1 MPQQTS
7 AHARRFIPTRAPLT
21 LALYTMLANG
31 ALHAQ
36 QAPNGSNG
44 APAAAAE
51 AADSNEADT
60 NRDAKTL
67 GTVSVVGS
75 QIAGGGAQAALP
87 VISVSKEQIDSTG
100 AANGDQLFRDLP
112 QFGDVAFTQKVVN
125 QGRNQNYARGDVA
138 SINLRNIGSQ
148 YTLLLVDG
156 RRTVEYPLSG
166 NTPSYNANALPAFG
180 LDRMDVLLDGAAAV
194 YGSDAIAGVVNLVLP
209 SKLNGGG
216 VEIGYGHAEGTHRSN
231 ASISGYWGSDFAGG
245 RGNISVLYGFAHQSA
260 QLNSDQWYTAT
271 DRRSIAANGDAIPD
285 PNGTAAGLSSYT
297 PWGQFQLVKKNAN
310 GTVSTLG
317 SPYYVDTTG
326 AIKQGALPT
335 SLKYDIARTPGV
347 TQEPEVNRGNFF
359 ANAHYDLTDSSQLFG
374 ELSYY
379 RAKSETW
386 FGSDP
391 DSVLSS
397 TVPNYVY
404 ISPNAYWVPA
414 ALKAAAASAGATAI
428 RLYNYNLADE
438 PLRKLTD
445 DNSEVRVL
453 AGLRGWAGN
462 GWNWETAL
470 LYARSRTVDSQQSG
484 LFNEFVA
491 ASNGTTAS
499 AYNPFNGGDPAHPS
513 YGDATPSDISGVVG
527 WTTRVGTNTLG
538 LWDFKINRPDALH
551 WYAGDIGVAA
561 GVELRHQS
569 VSDDRDPNIDGTIQ
583 YTDWYTGNVNS
594 SNVFLTSYSSDIH
607 ASRNVKSVFA
617 EVAMPLVSPDLGVP
631 LVKSLDLQIAGRYE
645 DYSDAGSVAKPK
657 FAVAWNVVDS
667 LLLRGSVS
675 GGFHAPALELANSGT
690 IWRGGSTLDLIRC
703 DASVKNGAYA
713 QYSSCVTA
721 NSGNPTFYPTI
732 DTGTTYD
739 KNHVKP
745 ETSKQYS
752 YGFVFE
758 PKFLPDA
765 AGKFSVGA
773 DAWQIK
779 IENPI
784 TSLGTTNE
792 LLYDAYLRASGQGS
806 NPNVVRLAPTAA
818 DATLFAGSGINPVGA
833 LQYVVTDYVN
843 GQPLTA
849 KGIDYHL
856 SWRKR
861 DTAWGN
867 WSFLVDVSQLRS
879 YSQTPL
885 PQVQAVAKAIS
896 SGQLVGIVNPAT
908 LAAYN
913 QVGLNGAKPEWRGSA
928 ALIWNHDDWT
938 MRVRDNYIGSVTSAA
953 YSYVAATAP
962 QKVTSTQL
970 WTLSLRKDFSHDF
983 FKGGYIEIGA
993 RNLFDKQPPLDAGG
1007 NYLPALYEDYGR
1019 YLYLNIG
1026 SKW

>member
-1 MPQQTS
+1 M
-7 AHARRFIPTRAPLT
+7 PTRSHLA
-21 LALYTMLANG
+21 LALYALLSSG

-36 QAPNGSNG
+36 QSPGDSGA
-44 APAAAAE
+44 APADQAKTAE
-51 AADSNEADT
+51 GKS
-60 NRDAKTL
+60 DAKTL
-67 GTVSVVGS
+67 DRVSIVGS

-87 VISVSKEQIDSTG
+87 VVGVDKEQIDSTG
-100 AANGDQLFRDLP
+100 AGNGDQLFRNLP

-125 QGRNQNYARGDVA
+125 EGRNQNYARGDVA

-156 RRTVEYPLSG
+156 RRTIAYPLSG
-166 NTPSYNANALPAFG
+166 NTPSYNANAIPTFG

-194 YGSDAIAGVVNLVLP
+194 YGSDAVAGVVNLVLP
-209 SKLNGGG
+209 SNLNGGG
-216 VEIGYGHAEGTHRSN
+216 VKVGYGHAEGTHRSN
-231 ASISGYWGSDFAGG
+231 DSIDGYWGRDFGGG
-245 RGNISVLYGFAHQSA
+245 RGNVSVLYGVSHQSA

-271 DRRSIAANGDAIPD
+271 DRRSISADGNAVPD

-297 PWGQFQLVKKNAN
+297 PWGQFQLVKKSDD
-310 GTVSTLG
+310 GTVSTVG
-317 SPYYVDTTG
+317 SPYYVDATG
-326 AIKQGALPT
+326 ALKQGALPT

-347 TQEPEVNRGNFF
+347 TQEPKINRGNFF
-359 ANAHYDLTDSSQLFG
+359 ANAHYDLTDSLQLFG

-379 RAKSETW
+379 RAKSDTW

-397 TVPNYVY
+397 TVPNFVY
-404 ISPNAYWVPA
+404 IDPNAYWVPA
-414 ALKAAAASAGATAI
+414 ALKAAAAAAGATAI
-428 RLYNYNLADE
+428 RLSNYNLADA

-445 DNSEVRVL
+445 DNSEVRAL
-453 AGLRGWAGN
+453 AGLRGWTDS

-470 LYARSRTVDSQQSG
+470 LYSRARTVDSQESG

-491 ASNGTTAS
+491 ALNGTTAS

-513 YGDATPSDISGVVG
+513 YGDATPSDISGIVG
-527 WTTRVGTNTLG
+527 WATRVATNTLG
-538 LWDFKINRPDALH
+538 TWDFKVNRPDAVR

-561 GVELRHQS
+561 GVELRHETAH
-569 VSDDRDPNIDGTIQ
+569 DDRDPNVDGTLQ

-594 SNVFLTSYSSDIH
+594 SNIFLTSYSDDID
-607 ASRNVKSVFA
+607 ASRTVKSVFA
-617 EVAMPLVSPDLGVP
+617 ELAVPLVSPDLGIP

-657 FAVAWNVVDS
+657 FALAWNVSDS

-703 DASVKNGAYA
+703 DALVSSGAYA
-713 QYSSCVTA
+713 KYNTCVTA
-721 NSGNPTFYPTI
+721 NTGNALFSPTV
-732 DTGTTYD
+732 DTGTTYN
-739 KNHVKP
+739 KNDVKP

-758 PKFLPDA
+758 PKFLPEA
-765 AGKFSVGA
+765 AGKFSIGVN
-773 DAWQIK
+773 AWQIK
-779 IENPI
+779 VENPI

-792 LLYDAYLRASGQGS
+792 LLYDAYLRFTGQGS
-806 NPNVVRLAPTAA
+806 NPNVIRAAASAA
-818 DATLFAGSGINPVGA
+818 DIAQFAGSGVSSDLVPGTLLNV
-833 LQYVVTDYVN
+833 LTNYVN

-849 KGIDYHL
+849 KGIDYDL

-867 WSFLVDVSQLRS
+867 WSFIVNVSQLKS
-879 YSQTPL
+879 YTQTPL
-885 PQVQAVAKAIS
+885 PEVQTVAKAIA
-896 SGQLVGIVNPAT
+896 SGQLVESVDPAT

-913 QVGLNGAKPEWRGSA
+913 LVGLNGAKPEWRGSA
-928 ALIWNHDDWT
+928 ALIWNYADWT
-938 MRVRDNYIGSVTSAA
+938 VRVRDNYIGSVTSSA
-953 YSYVAATAP
+953 YSYVAVTAP
-962 QKVTSTQL
+962 QKVDSTQL
-970 WTLSLRKDFSHDF
+970 WTLSLKKDFSHDF
-983 FKGGYIEIGA
+983 FKGGYVEAGA

-1007 NYLPALYEDYGR
+1007 NYLAALYEDYGR

-1026 SKW
+1026 SNW